1 MLKLVKYEIRKSL
14 TGIMVMSGILIA
26 LEMYYI
32 ISVVMK
38 NEDHTVTSLALF
50 FVGAMVAYFYTFYFG
65 IATYSK
71 ELKSKTGYLTF
82 MSPVSSFSIIGAKLL
97 ATFVIGIIFLGII
110 IIFTSVNIPLLKNI
124 FPEIRIVSELM
135 KLISENIGFSTSQ
148 LILGVIVSVADF
160 LISFYATISVAYMAI
175 TLSSTLLQN
184 KKYKGVVSVIFFFII
199 TFIIQKIF
207 SFFPNI
213 YDEIT
218 NMGQVVISVIPS
230 LVYYLIIAIAAIF
243 VSGKFL
249 DKKVSL

>member
-1 MLKLVKYEIRKSL
+1 M
-14 TGIMVMSGILIA
+14 
-26 LEMYYI
+26 
-32 ISVVMK
+32 
-38 NEDHTVTSLALF
+38 D
-50 FVGAMVAYFYTFYFG
+50 
-65 IATYSK
+65 
-71 ELKSKTGYLTF
+71 
-82 MSPVSSFSIIGAKLL
+82 
-97 ATFVIGIIFLGII
+97 LGII

-124 FPEIRIVSELM
+124 FPEISIVSELM

-199 TFIIQKIF
+199 TFITQKIF
-207 SFFPNI
+207 SLFPNI

-218 NMGQVVISVIPS
+218 NMGQAVISVIPS